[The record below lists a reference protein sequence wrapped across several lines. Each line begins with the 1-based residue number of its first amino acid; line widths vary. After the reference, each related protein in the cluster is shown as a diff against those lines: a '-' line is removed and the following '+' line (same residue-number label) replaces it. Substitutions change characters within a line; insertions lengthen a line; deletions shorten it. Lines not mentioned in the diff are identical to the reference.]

1 MKLGKK
7 LKAFLALLTLISF
20 VSTTFAQDRLDQ
32 EETGRYLN
40 IEEGG
45 TVPFAAWCFD
55 ETATAILLAKKQLH
69 DEVCQLRLDSELA
82 LLNSKHQYELG
93 SLNLR
98 LETLNKEYEQ
108 MILLKDEELQKLEN
122 AALKRPN
129 SYWYLWFGGGV
140 VATVLVYYI
149 GSGIGDAIALSTLN

>member
-7 LKAFLALLTLISF
+7 LKAFLVLLILISF

-32 EETGRYLN
+32 EETGRFVN
-40 IEEGG
+40 VEEGA

-55 ETATAILLAKKQLH
+55 EVATAVLLADKQVQE
-69 DEVCQLRLDSELA
+69 EVCQLKLDTEVA

-108 MILLKDEELQKLEN
+108 MILFKDEELQKLEN
-122 AALKRPN
+122 AALKREN
-129 SYWYLWFGGGV
+129 NHWYLFFGGGV
-140 VATVLVYYI
+140 VAGVLTTVGILYLV
-149 GSGIGDAIALSTLN
+149 D